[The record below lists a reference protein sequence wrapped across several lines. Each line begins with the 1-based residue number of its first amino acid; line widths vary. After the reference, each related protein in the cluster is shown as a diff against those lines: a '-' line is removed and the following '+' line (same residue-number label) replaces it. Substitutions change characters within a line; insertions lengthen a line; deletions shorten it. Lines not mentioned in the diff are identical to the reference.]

1 MLRAAAQGSFWSGME
16 ERLRWGRG
24 ECGGGLAVG
33 ERRGGGD
40 LARSDSG
47 GEDWSEGWLLVG
59 EAHCW
64 RWC

>member
-47 GEDWSEGWLLVG
+47 GEDWSEGEG
-59 EAHCW
+59 C
-64 RWC
+64 